1 MSRSLVT
8 AFASIAGSRILV
20 IIASAV
26 ISPALVFFL
35 TTDQFGEYGSVM
47 AVFSLLMILV
57 SSGINSGVRKYISE
71 ERDEA
76 HWQDHVFAY
85 YFRLATG
92 LAVVAAGVLA
102 VGAYT
107 GALSNLL
114 NSDGGDLTTYFYLL
128 ALLVVASQFREYVR
142 RALMGL
148 KFEHIGEPLR
158 VLEKISFGVV
168 AVVLAALGYGVV
180 GVLFGLITASLLVFT
195 VGLFFIA
202 KEVRLSYVLKP
213 LPDNFPR
220 KELFHFNHL
229 TIVYVFLLTSMYH
242 IDLIFVKAFIGSTEA
257 GLYKMALVLVQFLWV
272 IPRSIQSVM
281 IQSTSNLWAEGKIDQ
296 IQDIAAQSTRYALL
310 ITTLLALGLGALASD
325 FVPLY
330 YPSVESPETVVT
342 AILLLLP
349 GTLGFAMARPLLSI
363 NHAKGDMKSLI
374 AATGAA
380 AVINLVLNVIL
391 IRGVGPIDPMGTQGA
406 AIATSIGYG
415 SLPLFQVWVGR
426 RFGYDPFADVR
437 FFRIVATGIIAA
449 IPIFGLPY
457 FVVDNAL
464 LSLFLVPPLGFA
476 VFMAA
481 AIGTGAVRTG
491 EVLKLLGSLP
501 EPIASKARGV
511 ERWLDGGN
519 DGPLGGGGSRT
530 LFSVALP
537 IAGIAFFAVG
547 IGFVAGMP
555 GLGLGGGNDSNT
567 TPMADNATP
576 TPTQN
581 GSLTN
586 NTTATPTAS
595 PTTAADD
602 TGATPTPTASPTTT
616 DDGGGLF
623 GGGDDDDDGL
633 FGGDDD
639 SGSGS
644 GGDDAGSG
652 GSSGSDDDDD
662 NGDSSDDDDPTDTPT
677 PESTTSTTTT
687 ETTTE
692 PTETTTTAT
701 TTTTT
706 TTETTSEPTET
717 TTTTESTPTQTATDT
732 ATSTPEQTTEPTAT
746 ETSTAT
752 ATETTA
758 ESTSGTSESSS
769 TSDTSGTPS
778 TSDTSATQSDDTSTT
793 S

>member
-8 AFASIAGSRILV
+8 AFASIAGSRLLV

-102 VGAYT
+102 AGAYT
-107 GALSNLL
+107 GALSSLL
-114 NSDGGDLTTYFYLL
+114 NSEGGDLTTYFYLL

-180 GVLFGLITASLLVFT
+180 GVLFGLITASLLVFS

-213 LPDNFPR
+213 LPDDFPR

-242 IDLIFVKAFIGSTEA
+242 IDLIFVKAFVGSTEA

-281 IQSTSNLWAEGKIDQ
+281 IQSTSNLWAEGKIEQ

-363 NHAKGDMKSLI
+363 NHAKGDMKALI

-380 AVINLVLNVIL
+380 ALINLVLNVVL
-391 IRGVGPIDPMGTQGA
+391 IRGVGPIEPLGTFGA

-437 FFRIVATGIIAA
+437 FFRIVATGVVAA

-457 FVVDNAL
+457 LVIDNSL
-464 LSLFLVPPLGFA
+464 VSLFVVPPLGFA

-501 EPIASKARGV
+501 EPVASKARAA
-511 ERWLDGGN
+511 ERWLDGTG
-519 DGPLGGGGSRT
+519 GGSLGGVSSRT

-537 IAGIAFFAVG
+537 VVGLLFFAAGV
-547 IGFVAGMP
+547 GFVAGVP
-555 GLGLGGGNDSNT
+555 GLPGLDGGDNAPATPGPNT
-567 TPMADNATP
+567 TVTP
-576 TPTQN
+576 TEN
-581 GSLTN
+581 GSLTTN
-586 NTTATPTAS
+586 NTTTTSTTTPAGPTTTTDGGDEQTAS
-595 PTTAADD
+595 PT
-602 TGATPTPTASPTTT
+602 PTPAPTTT

-623 GGGDDDDDGL
+623 GDGGGVFGGDDGDD
-633 FGGDDD
+633 GDDD
-639 SGSGS
+639 SGSSDG
-644 GGDDAGSG
+644 
-652 GSSGSDDDDD
+652 GSDDDSGDRSNDD
-662 NGDSSDDDDPTDTPT
+662 SGSSDGSDSTPTDTP
-677 PESTTSTTTT
+677 
-687 ETTTE
+687 E
-692 PTETTTTAT
+692 PT

-706 TTETTSEPTET
+706 SEPTTTTTTSEPTT
-717 TTTTESTPTQTATDT
+717 TTTTSEPTTTTTTSEPTTTTTTSPEPTTATD
-732 ATSTPEQTTEPTAT
+732 A
-746 ETSTAT
+746 
-752 ATETTA
+752 
-758 ESTSGTSESSS
+758 STSS
-769 TSDTSGTPS
+769 TQ
-778 TSDTSATQSDDTSTT
+778 SDTSASNS